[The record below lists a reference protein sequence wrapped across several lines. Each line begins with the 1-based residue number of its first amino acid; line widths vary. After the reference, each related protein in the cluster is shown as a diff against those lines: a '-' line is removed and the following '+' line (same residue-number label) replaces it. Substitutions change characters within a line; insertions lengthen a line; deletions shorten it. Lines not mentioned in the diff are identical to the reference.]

1 MDKTKQKFSLLSDW
15 LLKLKDL
22 GSWILSLSHINK
34 NLLKGSNNQKFVLIF
49 FITHTLRAV
58 DEEEH
63 AVSWMVKKG

>member
-49 FITHTLRAV
+49 FITHTLRVV

>member
-49 FITHTLRAV
+49 FITHTLRVV
-58 DEEEH
+58 DEEEY